1 MAKLKP
7 TATAVLTGNDLLTGA
22 IVYWNGSGWTGDIA
36 NAERATGDEAHAA
49 LEAIGA
55 AQKDANVVVDVYLF
69 ALDAQ
74 SGAPIEL
81 RERQRLLGP
90 SIALPQNASL

>member
-7 TATAVLTGNDLLTGA
+7 TATAVLTGNDLLTGS
-22 IVYWNGSGWTGDIA
+22 IVYWDGSGWTGDIA
-36 NAERATGDEAHAA
+36 KAARATGEDAHTA
-49 LEAIGA
+49 LEAIGS

-69 ALDAQ
+69 ALDAR
-74 SGAPIEL
+74 SGTPIEL

-90 SIALPQNASL
+90 SIALPQNVSL